1 MPLDEFSFGRLTDK
15 LNLVAIAG
23 DMRVRMTD
31 GYVSHMQVI
40 HPEPMPVY
48 GMDSVLR
55 SASVRMEPTRIA
67 IEAVIGANGLVIER
81 YDPLKPVPIGSKVV
95 DDCTND
101 ELLYVL
107 QYRLGLVKQVE

>member
-23 DMRVRMTD
+23 DMRVRVAD
-31 GYVSHMQVI
+31 GYVSHIQVI
-40 HPEPMPVY
+40 HPEPALVY
-48 GMDSVLR
+48 GMDSVCR
-55 SASVRMEPTRIA
+55 STVMRMGPTRIA
-67 IEAVIGANGLVIER
+67 IEAVIGDNGLVIER
-81 YDPLKPVPIGSKVV
+81 YDPFKPVPIGSKVV

-101 ELLYVL
+101 ELLYAL